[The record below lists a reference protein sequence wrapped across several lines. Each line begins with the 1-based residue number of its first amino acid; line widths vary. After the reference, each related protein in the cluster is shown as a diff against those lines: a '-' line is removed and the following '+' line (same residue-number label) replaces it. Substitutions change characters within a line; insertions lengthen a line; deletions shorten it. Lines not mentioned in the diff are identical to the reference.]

1 MALRRLVS
9 VIAGAALAIAVVTIT
24 ILAPAGDAS
33 AGGAQPAS
41 LVAFQS
47 DRGGDSE
54 IWVVS
59 DDGSAPRQLTDNP
72 NADATPT
79 WTPDGE
85 SIVFASDRSG
95 NWDLYRIRV
104 DGTGLRRLTFT
115 KADEFDPVVSPDGQR
130 IAFESDAQGNWEI
143 YVLTLSTG
151 EQVNISRSVRRDQDP
166 TWAPD
171 PSSGSARVAYTT
183 VFNRRNA
190 ELAYVQVNAP
200 GRTQTIV
207 SGPTSDFDASWST
220 GNEIVFTRR
229 SGATRDLFVANADGT
244 DLRNVSSGS
253 SDDWGAVW
261 ADNGRIL
268 FVRET
273 DPLARAEPYRIWIM
287 DGDGSSQRP
296 LIQGGHAV
304 DVEPAPQPGSNPRF
318 AFTVGIRSL
327 AAVADHCRSRS
338 GNDDANTLQGTA
350 QPDCLYG
357 RGGPDRLHGKRAGD
371 PVLRG
376 GPGADRLYG
385 WQGDDRL
392 YAVDGEPD
400 LVRGGPG
407 GDEAWVDEDIDTV
420 VDAAIH

>member
-9 VIAGAALAIAVVTIT
+9 VIAGAALAIAVFTYSIV
-24 ILAPAGDAS
+24 APAAH
-33 AGGAQPAS
+33 AGHVQTGS

-59 DDGSAPRQLTDNP
+59 DDGSEPRQLTHNP

-79 WTPDGE
+79 WTPDGD
-85 SIVFASDRSG
+85 SIVFASDRAG
-95 NWDLYRIRV
+95 NWDLYKMDA
-104 DGTGLRRLTFT
+104 DGSDVRRLTFT

-130 IAFESDAQGNWEI
+130 IAYESDAQGNWDI
-143 YVLTLSTG
+143 YVLNLSSG
-151 EQVNISRSVRRDQDP
+151 DQVNLSRSVRRDQDP

-171 PSSGSARVAYTT
+171 PSSASGRVAFTT
-183 VFNRRNA
+183 VFNRVNSDVAIVRT
-190 ELAYVQVNAP
+190 NAP
-200 GRTQTIV
+200 GRVQPIV
-207 SGPTSDFDASWST
+207 TGSTDDFDANWST
-220 GNEIVFTRR
+220 ADQIVFTRR
-229 SGATRDLFVANADGT
+229 SGATRDLFVVNSDGT
-244 DLRNVSSGS
+244 DLHDVSTGS
-253 SDDWGAVW
+253 TDDWGAVW
-261 ADNGRIL
+261 ADNGNVV

-273 DPLARAEPYRIWIM
+273 DPLSRAEPYRIWVM
-287 DGDGSSQRP
+287 NGDGSGQRE
-296 LIQGGHAV
+296 LVQGGHAA
-304 DVEPAPQPGSNPRF
+304 DVEPAPQPGSSPHFGFPVR
-318 AFTVGIRSL
+318 VRGL
-327 AAVADHCRSRS
+327 AASADHCRTRS
-338 GNDDANTLQGTA
+338 GNDEPNTLLGTP

-357 RGGPDRLHGKRAGD
+357 RGGADKLHGKRGGD

-376 GPGADRLYG
+376 GPGADKLYG

-407 GDEAWVDEDIDTV
+407 GDESYVDEDIDTV